1 MKKSL
6 IVVLTLALLLSMTA
20 CGGGSTAET
29 VQPDDM
35 PTVSDTQTESTPPT
49 VPADDEQEQDKQE
62 QPAELEEKPVEQ
74 EPTPIPEQTT
84 DPEPSVEPTPAPEVK
99 PEQTV
104 TPEPEQEPAPVVK
117 PEPTPEQTVAPT
129 PTPEPAPE
137 TEPEQPVVTPEPAP
151 VENPYIG
158 FSVTSD
164 IDVDREAFLH
174 FAENELGKS
183 ASVANQLYFEKL
195 SEVRG
200 YFISN
205 GLNLSQ
211 VPSIFEVL
219 TGLNYTEY
227 ISANNLTTE
236 DENQTTV
243 VGAQTWVEGQKHD
256 MPKEG
261 DIIITADGTKHTIT
275 RDPISGVLGG
285 GLDVTYDIWAGY
297 TGLGNPWT
305 DAKGRTNF
313 GYVHG
318 YDNGITGRDQTSLIK
333 DPISNQTHSGSEWAR
348 ISMSYRPSHKGE
360 YEGQVANN
368 WYQWHT
374 DINKWVWHGPV
385 GT

>member
-1 MKKSL
+1 MKRRVL
-6 IVVLTLALLLSMTA
+6 IALLAVALLLSMTA

-29 VQPDDM
+29 VQPDDK
-35 PTVSDTQTESTPPT
+35 PTVSDTQTENEPPT
-49 VPADDEQEQDKQE
+49 VPDDSQQEQER
-62 QPAELEEKPVEQ
+62 PAEPEQEETFVEQ

-84 DPEPSVEPTPAPEVK
+84 DPKPSVEPTPAPEVK

-104 TPEPEQEPAPVVK
+104 TPEREQEPAPVVK
-117 PEPTPEQTVAPT
+117 PEPTPEQTISPT

-137 TEPEQPVVTPEPAP
+137 VEPEQPVVTPEPEQEPDFEIVITPEAIP
-151 VENPYIG
+151 TPEPTPEVEA
-158 FSVTSD
+158 T
-164 IDVDREAFLH
+164 
-174 FAENELGKS
+174 
-183 ASVANQLYFEKL
+183 
-195 SEVRG
+195 
-200 YFISN
+200 
-205 GLNLSQ
+205 
-211 VPSIFEVL
+211 
-219 TGLNYTEY
+219 
-227 ISANNLTTE
+227 
-236 DENQTTV
+236 
-243 VGAQTWVEGQKHD
+243 GAQTWVEGEKHSN

-261 DIIITADGTKHTIT
+261 DIIITADGVKHTIT
-275 RDPISGVLGG
+275 RDPISGVLGA

-360 YEGQVANN
+360 YEGQVENN